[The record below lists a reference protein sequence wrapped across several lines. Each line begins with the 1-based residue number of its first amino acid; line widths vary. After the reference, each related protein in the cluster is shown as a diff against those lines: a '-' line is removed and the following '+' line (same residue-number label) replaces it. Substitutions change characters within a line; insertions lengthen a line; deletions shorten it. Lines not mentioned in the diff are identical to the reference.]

1 MAAFRSKKISTAHT
15 GAHQTAVVNFL
26 WSLPLASVCLF
37 FLLLN
42 LAILG
47 GAIAAGQVLQRYGA
61 PPMNLRSISRSE
73 WLLSMATVM
82 VNAAI
87 SVAGWAL
94 WKSGWLTMNTT
105 GSAWQILRDTLILV
119 LVMDFALYALHR
131 IAHLPLF
138 YRIAHFK
145 HHEYREV
152 RVVTLFVMHPL
163 EALGF
168 GSLWVLTLTLFP
180 FTVESVLL
188 FLNLNL
194 YFGVT
199 AHCGLS
205 LYPRALAG
213 ALSRFALSDPDFHAR
228 HHRDEAFNLGF
239 YTTIWD
245 RLFRTFRA

>member
-1 MAAFRSKKISTAHT
+1 MHRVSVIDW
-15 GAHQTAVVNFL
+15 L
-26 WSLPLASVCLF
+26 WSLTPVTISVF

-42 LAILG
+42 LAILA
-47 GAIAAGQVLQRYGA
+47 GAIAAGQMLQRFGG
-61 PPMNLRSISRSE
+61 PLMSLKSISLSE
-73 WLLSMATVM
+73 WLFALSTVT

-94 WKSGWLTMNTT
+94 WKSGWLTLNIT
-105 GSAWQILRDTLILV
+105 GGALQILRDTLILV
-119 LVMDFALYALHR
+119 LVMDLALYVLHR

-180 FTVESVLL
+180 FTVEAVLL

-199 AHCGLS
+199 AHCGLR
-205 LYPRALAG
+205 LYPRAWASV
-213 ALSRFALSDPDFHAR
+213 LSRFALSDPDFHAR

>member
-1 MAAFRSKKISTAHT
+1 MRIK
-15 GAHQTAVVNFL
+15 
-26 WSLPLASVCLF
+26 
-37 FLLLN
+37 
-42 LAILG
+42 
-47 GAIAAGQVLQRYGA
+47 
-61 PPMNLRSISRSE
+61 SISRSE
-73 WLLSMATVM
+73 WFLSLSTVS
-82 VNAAI
+82 VNTAI

-94 WKSGWLTMNTT
+94 WKSGWLILNTA
-105 GSAWQILRDTLILV
+105 GGALVILRDTVTLV
-119 LVMDFALYALHR
+119 LAMDFALYVLHR

-145 HHEYREV
+145 HHEYLEV

-188 FLNLNL
+188 FLNVNL

-199 AHCGLS
+199 AHCGLR
-205 LYPRALAG
+205 LYPRALAYL
-213 ALSRFALSDPDFHAR
+213 LSRCALSDPDFHAR
-228 HHRDEAFNLGF
+228 HHREEAFNLGF

-245 RLFRTFRA
+245 RLFRTFRV

>member
-1 MAAFRSKKISTAHT
+1 M
-15 GAHQTAVVNFL
+15 
-26 WSLPLASVCLF
+26 VCIF

-47 GAIAAGQVLQRYGA
+47 GSIVAGQILHRLGA
-61 PPMNLRSISRSE
+61 PAMQLRSISVVE
-73 WLLSMATVM
+73 WMLSLSTVTI
-82 VNAAI
+82 NAAI

-94 WKSGWLTMNTT
+94 WKSGWLTLNTT
-105 GSAWQILRDTLILV
+105 GGVLAILRDTLILV
-119 LVMDFALYALHR
+119 LVMDFALYVLHR
-131 IAHLPLF
+131 IAHLPVF
-138 YRIAHFK
+138 YRLAHFK
-145 HHEYREV
+145 HHEYRDV
-152 RVVTLFVMHPL
+152 RVIALFVMHPL

-168 GSLWVLTLTLFP
+168 GSLWVFTLTLFP

-199 AHCGLS
+199 AHGGLR
-205 LYPRALAG
+205 LYSRAVA
-213 ALSRFALSDPDFHAR
+213 AVLSRLALSDPDFHAR
-228 HHRDEAFNLGF
+228 HHRDEAHNLGF